1 MHADDNDD
9 YKLLKK
15 RPGTT
20 IGTNEKESGYNSNNY
35 LMVIHRS
42 CFSYWFRLFFVNE
55 KHFMIYENF
64 TCIYFINTFYAIK
77 ERVYIIILWNSMPQK
92 KVTLHGLCCHEK

>member
-42 CFSYWFRLFFVNE
+42 CFSY
-55 KHFMIYENF
+55 
-64 TCIYFINTFYAIK
+64 
-77 ERVYIIILWNSMPQK
+77 
-92 KVTLHGLCCHEK
+92 